1 MCSKCLWVFLAGAAA
16 MHTFSHIVLGYSPL
30 LPLNMW
36 GIALTQNLN
45 YAVIAGSALLTGL
58 FLFLAR
64 GYSCECKVR

>member
-16 MHTFSHIVLGYSPL
+16 MHTISHIVLGYSPI

-36 GIALTQNLN
+36 GITLTQNLN

-58 FLFLAR
+58 FLILAR
-64 GYSCECKVR
+64 GCACECKVR